1 MPTQPGSAP
10 VRDRYHHGDLAN
22 ALLEAVEGI
31 IVEKG
36 VAGVT
41 LREAARRAGV
51 SHSAPAHHFGDKQ
64 GMLAAFARQGFLML
78 GEALSASTPDGPEEA
93 MQVGKSYVR
102 FAAEHPAHFD
112 IMFRWSHDHDAH
124 PELEAAAR
132 ATFGIAETMAA
143 SLVEA
148 GVFRDVEPKALA
160 AYLWALVHGIAT
172 LWVDGSLAHEY
183 SPYDFDETVDA
194 ILRAAYSY
202 RPPA

>member
-1 MPTQPGSAP
+1 MPTQPGSVP
-10 VRDRYHHGDLAN
+10 SRDHYHHGDLAN
-22 ALLEAVEGI
+22 ALLEAVEDI
-31 IVEKG
+31 IAEKG

-64 GMLAAFARQGFLML
+64 GMLAAFAHQGFLML
-78 GEALSASTPDGPEEA
+78 GEALSAVEPGGPGQA
-93 MQVGKSYVR
+93 MDVGKAYIR

-112 IMFRWSHDHDAH
+112 VMFRWSHDPDAH

-132 ATFGIAETMAA
+132 ATFAIAETLAK

-160 AYLWALVHGIAT
+160 AFLWALVHGIAT

-183 SPYDFDETVDA
+183 NPYGFDETVDA
-194 ILRAAYSY
+194 ILQAAFSY